1 MGAFEAIGRG
11 FARNIGRVGAE
22 DVGGAVAKGGEKA
35 ASQGAADVGADAG
48 ANIGAEVRSAATK
61 ADASATSAASREE
74 AKGFVNGGKPI
85 ETTEMKAR
93 AWYPRAQA
101 AVVATGGGIA
111 IWEFYKGTEQ
121 VRQDVDDATHC
132 VTHLS
137 ECKPLGDLNLP
148 DLPSLPNLP
157 SLPGD
162 IGKALTSVPGM
173 QTAMNVF
180 GAATGIIVLVGVDLS
195 CRASSRESHC
205 DHTL

>member
-101 AVVATGGGIA
+101 AVVATGGGVA
-111 IWEFYKGTEQ
+111 IWQFYKGAEQ

-137 ECKPLGDLNLP
+137 EYNPLGDLPLP
-148 DLPSLPNLP
+148 ELP

-180 GAATGIIVLVGVDLS
+180 GAATGIIVLVGIGYAGLS
-195 CRASSRESHC
+195 TYRYFSKEK
-205 DHTL
+205 LN